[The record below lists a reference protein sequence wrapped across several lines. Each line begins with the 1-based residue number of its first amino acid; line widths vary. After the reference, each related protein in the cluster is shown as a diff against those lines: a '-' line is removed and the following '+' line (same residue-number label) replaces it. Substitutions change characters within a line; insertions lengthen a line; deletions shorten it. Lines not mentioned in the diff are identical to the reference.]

1 MHFRM
6 EDYIIEKTAQS
17 KFMPI
22 FLLSLLV
29 VVWGTTFPIEKIVL
43 NTISPF
49 TLNLVR
55 FLIADVVMLIIFFP
69 SIKRD
74 FFSVWKSG
82 LMLGITM
89 GAGFVFQTWG
99 LVYTTPAKSGFITS
113 LYVIM
118 APMLSFIFEKTKV
131 RFHTVLAMIIASFG
145 IYMTELSGK
154 TFDVNFGDF
163 LTFLCAIAFAFQV
176 LLMTILTKKHE
187 GKEIT
192 LTFYQFLVITV
203 ANIPFYAFSIHQ
215 DRWNL
220 FDVTSILY
228 MAIVAS
234 IIGIIIQAKYQKRIG
249 TVSSSFIYAGEPVM
263 ATIFSILM
271 LKATFSKTEI
281 IGFVLITFAAIWAQ
295 VFHLSSSSSPS
306 SYSSSSSSSSSS
318 S

>member
-1 MHFRM
+1 M
-6 EDYIIEKTAQS
+6 EDYVIEKTSQS
-17 KFMPI
+17 KFMPV

-29 VVWGTTFPIEKIVL
+29 VVWGTTFPIEKIML
-43 NTISPF
+43 ETISPF

-55 FLIADVVMLIIFFP
+55 FLIADVLMLIIFFP

-74 FFSVWKSG
+74 FFGTWKDG
-82 LMLGITM
+82 LMLGATM
-89 GAGFVFQTWG
+89 GAGFIFQTWG

-113 LYVIM
+113 MYVVLATI
-118 APMLSFIFEKTKV
+118 LSFIFEKTKIS
-131 RFHTVLAMIIASFG
+131 FNTILALIIAAAG

-154 TFDVNFGDF
+154 VFEMNFGDF

-203 ANIPFYAFSIHQ
+203 VNIPFYAFSGHN
-215 DRWNL
+215 DKWN
-220 FDVTSILY
+220 FPDVIFILY

-263 ATIFSILM
+263 ATIFSVLM
-271 LKATFSKTEI
+271 LKSTFSKTEI
-281 IGFVLITFAAIWAQ
+281 IGFVMITFAAIWAQ
-295 VFHLSSSSSPS
+295 IFHLSSSSSPS

-318 S
+318 